1 MDYTFKNAV
10 EELSELSRKG
20 ADIWHGEQL
29 EEKPTVKGLVE
40 VGQAEIIIQK
50 LLKEYA
56 PTVEMTQQ
64 QKDLFLHFKETT
76 WFSLFLAKF
85 NDPEFGESLPDLTC
99 FDGWGVSKE
108 RENDLLTAWL
118 QPESIKVVD

>member
-1 MDYTFKNAV
+1 MNEIPKQTFQEAFDEI
-10 EELSELSRKG
+10 EELSFVRDESKPVIEQEWVNGHTAVYALIEELQ
-20 ADIWHGEQL
+20 EN
-29 EEKPTVKGLVE
+29 
-40 VGQAEIIIQK
+40 
-50 LLKEYA
+50 YA

-64 QKDLFLHFKETT
+64 QKDLLLHFKETT

-85 NDPEFGESLPDLTC
+85 NDPEFGESLPDLSC

-118 QPESIKVVD
+118 HPESIKVVD